1 MGLEVLSMKFA
12 FYPVTCRQGEWDE
25 GQKGEGT
32 HLKTVGI
39 IHNSFQRVVG
49 KRVECVQ
56 EGIGGGHRET
66 GSADKSLEEFC
77 SREEQRTETGRECGA
92 NRGVLFFLI
101 DEIKT

>member
-12 FYPVTCRQGEWDE
+12 FYPVNCRQGEWDE

-49 KRVECVQ
+49 KR
-56 EGIGGGHRET
+56 
-66 GSADKSLEEFC
+66 EFGVC
-77 SREEQRTETGRECGA
+77 SRG
-92 NRGVLFFLI
+92 NRRRAQG
-101 DEIKT
+101 DRKCR